1 MQTYY
6 TEEIAEK
13 SEISEAAEDMTFEEK
28 RAEIMSYIR
37 RMTLMDDAFMSMVLQ
52 DKECIELVHGII
64 LERDDLEV
72 MECTTQYTL
81 ANLGNRAA
89 RLDVMARDKNGKVY
103 DIEVQNAA
111 SEKEIKRIRLY
122 SALLDSHYL
131 DKGDEPRNL
140 PETYIIYIM
149 GSDIYPD
156 NLPIYHIDRTV
167 RETGK
172 TFEDELHIILVN
184 SLIRDDT
191 PLGKLMHDFH
201 CIEPENMNYNTL
213 NRHTC
218 RYKEEMEETKMSELM
233 EEYGAKRERRGEARV
248 KQELIRNLLNETTFS
263 SEKIAKLTKTS
274 VEEVEKIDKIRKRSD
289 NGRIETAP

>member
-52 DKECIELVHGII
+52 DKECIELVLGII

-103 DIEVQNAA
+103 DI
-111 SEKEIKRIRLY
+111 
-122 SALLDSHYL
+122 
-131 DKGDEPRNL
+131 
-140 PETYIIYIM
+140 
-149 GSDIYPD
+149 
-156 NLPIYHIDRTV
+156 
-167 RETGK
+167 
-172 TFEDELHIILVN
+172 
-184 SLIRDDT
+184 
-191 PLGKLMHDFH
+191 
-201 CIEPENMNYNTL
+201 
-213 NRHTC
+213 
-218 RYKEEMEETKMSELM
+218 
-233 EEYGAKRERRGEARV
+233 
-248 KQELIRNLLNETTFS
+248 
-263 SEKIAKLTKTS
+263 
-274 VEEVEKIDKIRKRSD
+274 
-289 NGRIETAP
+289 